1 MPLPDIPE
9 FRSCIT
15 VPKLVHPLVLSGG
28 HPIKISDSISYYSG
42 GFCVVFPYQKQSKKY
57 AVRCWY
63 REVSDAKERS
73 QQIAKALKESGLPYF
88 VGFDYYEDG
97 IMTTLGLQPII
108 VMDWVEAA
116 TLKDFI
122 EEHIFDH
129 DIVNEIAENF
139 KRMVSELH
147 QHHFSHGDL
156 QHENILVK
164 PDRNLIL
171 VDYDSMYVPALK
183 GKSDVI
189 KGLDGY
195 QHLTRCNN
203 KYLSEKADYFS
214 ELIIYISLKALAKMP
229 ELLKLNKA
237 DTLLFSP
244 EDIQSKGSS
253 NIFQCLKKDSD
264 LKPLVEKLCDFMT
277 KATIDDLLPLEDA
290 VISLSDEIAGI
301 WEEGNG
307 YIPVTAE
314 IDDANEIARLWGQG
328 NGFDANEEEIKS
340 RNKVVKS
347 ISEQFIKPE

>member
-28 HPIKISDSISYYSG
+28 HPVKNGVSYYSG
-42 GFCVVFPYQKQSKKY
+42 GFCVVFPYQTQSKKY
-57 AVRCWY
+57 AVRCWHK
-63 REVSDAKERS
+63 EVCDAKERS
-73 QQIAKALKESGLPYF
+73 QQIAKALKDSGLPYF

-97 IMTTLGLQPII
+97 IMTSQGLQPII

-122 EEHIFDH
+122 EEHIFDR
-129 DIVNEIAENF
+129 DIINDIADNF

-189 KGLDGY
+189 TGLEGY
-195 QHLTRCNN
+195 QHLSRFNN

-229 ELLKLNKA
+229 ELWQELKLNGTNA
-237 DTLLFSP
+237 LLFSP

-253 NIFQCLKKDSD
+253 SIFQRLKKDSD

-277 KATIDDLLPLEDA
+277 KASIDDLLPLEDA
-290 VISLSDEIAGI
+290 VISLSDEIERI
-301 WEEGNG
+301 WEKGNG
-307 YIPVTAE
+307 YKVTAE

-328 NGFDANEEEIKS
+328 NGLK
-340 RNKVVKS
+340 KK
-347 ISEQFIKPE
+347 